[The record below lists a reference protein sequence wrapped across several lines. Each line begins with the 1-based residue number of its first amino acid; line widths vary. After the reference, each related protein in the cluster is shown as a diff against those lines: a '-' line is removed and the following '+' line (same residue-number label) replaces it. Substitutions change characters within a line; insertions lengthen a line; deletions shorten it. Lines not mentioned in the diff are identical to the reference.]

1 MINWGVIGAGN
12 IARRFCKALSNDK
25 RANLEAVSCRTLEK
39 AEAFKQLYPCN
50 KAYGSFQEVLDDP
63 VIDAVYIALPH
74 FYHYEWIKKSILAH
88 KKVLVEKPAV
98 INCKQIQEIKELARK
113 EKILVMEA
121 MKTRF
126 LPGYKEAKNLL
137 LDQKVIGEIKKIETS
152 FCSEHLEYDP
162 NSYLFDLKQGG
173 CLWDLGIY
181 NISYLDDYFNF
192 EISGLNVT
200 SKYHDCGVDSYVFA
214 EIEFKDQVGIVECA
228 MDRKKENQVVFTGS
242 HGKMIVKPLHRPLD
256 IQIILSNG
264 QIINK
269 HIEYEYDDFYS
280 EIAHFNDLIES
291 NKVESKIM
299 SLDNSVNCAK
309 ILDAIREKM

>member
-1 MINWGVIGAGN
+1 MINWGIIGAGN
-12 IARRFCKALSNDK
+12 IARRFCEALCNDK

-39 AEAFKQLYPCN
+39 AEVFKQLYPCN
-50 KAYGSFQEVLDDP
+50 KAYGSFQEILDDP
-63 VIDAVYIALPH
+63 AIDAVYISLPH
-74 FYHYEWIKKSILAH
+74 YYHFEWIKKAIKAH

-98 INCKQIQEIKELARK
+98 INYQQIQEIKELARK
-113 EKILVMEA
+113 EQVLVMEA

-126 LPGYKEAKNLL
+126 VPGYKEAKKLL
-137 LDQKVIGEIKKIETS
+137 LEHRVIGQIKKIETS

-181 NISYLDDYFNF
+181 NISYLDDYFDSK
-192 EISGLNVT
+192 ISGLDVT
-200 SKYHDCGVDSYVFA
+200 YKYHDCGVDSYVFA
-214 EIEFKDQVGIVECA
+214 QVEFEDQIGIVECA
-228 MDRKKENQVVFTGS
+228 MDRKKESQVVFTGD

-256 IQIILSNG
+256 IEIILVDG

-280 EIAHFNDLIES
+280 EIAHFNDLIDS
-291 NKVESKIM
+291 NKIESEIM